1 MQDSEAESIAQRYRA
16 MSESELMSIAR
27 SYDELTE
34 HAQAAL
40 RDVFQQCNLEPP
52 LIDSDEV
59 DIVPAETTLVTIAQ
73 YRDMPEAVVARSVLE
88 SAGIECFLRDEN
100 FVRMDWLL
108 SNMIGGMRLQ
118 VAAEDESAARQL
130 LSQPT
135 PASIPVMNE
144 PDYQQPVCP
153 QCGSLDVSQ
162 SDSDRKVLAAS
173 MLLGIPLPFRK
184 PSRDKWKCHHCG
196 CRWIDDAGP
205 E

>member
-1 MQDSEAESIAQRYRA
+1 MQDSEAESIAQRYRQ
-16 MSESELMSIAR
+16 MSESELMDIAQ

-34 HAQAAL
+34 LAQASL
-40 RDVFQQCNLEPP
+40 RDEFKQRNLEPP
-52 LIDSDEV
+52 LIDTDEISV
-59 DIVPAETTLVTIAQ
+59 AAGPTLVTIAQ

-88 SAGIECFLRDEN
+88 SAGIPCFLRDEN

-118 VAAEDESAARQL
+118 VDAEDEIVARQL
-130 LSQPT
+130 LSE
-135 PASIPVMNE
+135 PAPVSIPVAGE

-173 MLLGIPLPFRK
+173 MLIGFPLPFRK
-184 PSRDKWKCHHCG
+184 PSRDEWKCHHCG
-196 CRWIDDAGP
+196 YTWIDDAGP